1 MSDKKFASVSALPS
15 NPKWNEYI
23 HRETE
28 LYTRKNDIRSE
39 FNRDYNRILH
49 CNAYRRLK
57 HKTQVF
63 FATSNDHI
71 CTRLEH
77 VNHVSSVSYTIAD
90 YLGLNTEL
98 TAAISIGHDL
108 GHAPFGHVGER
119 ILEKILQDVI
129 GDTFWHE
136 GNSLRFADYYETLSD
151 PEGYEQ
157 NLCLTYAV
165 RDGIVCHCGEVDEN
179 ALRPRDQI
187 IDLYEIKKAGEYPP
201 FSWEGC
207 VVKIADK
214 ISYLGRDIEDAYTL
228 GILTEA
234 QKNELSKIIKS
245 TLHSDLNYVLNNTVV
260 MHEFIMDICK
270 ESSPDKGIS
279 LSKRY
284 FEFMN
289 ALKMFNYAN
298 IYGHERLQIYSKY
311 AELIIRSIFNILLT
325 LYNPDDVLRPLEDYR
340 KIYPTLMSY
349 FIDWIIKYSDLR
361 ICRDL
366 PQIHR
371 KKTEKFKNKVVYS
384 IGSKD
389 DYIRAVADYISG
401 MTDSFAIKVFQ
412 ELTGF

>member
-1 MSDKKFASVSALPS
+1 
-15 NPKWNEYI
+15 
-23 HRETE
+23 
-28 LYTRKNDIRSE
+28 
-39 FNRDYNRILH
+39 
-49 CNAYRRLK
+49 LK

-245 TLHSDLNYVLNNTVV
+245 TLHSDLNYVF
-260 MHEFIMDICK
+260 H
-270 ESSPDKGIS
+270 G
-279 LSKRY
+279 
-284 FEFMN
+284 
-289 ALKMFNYAN
+289 
-298 IYGHERLQIYSKY
+298 G
-311 AELIIRSIFNILLT
+311 
-325 LYNPDDVLRPLEDYR
+325 
-340 KIYPTLMSY
+340 
-349 FIDWIIKYSDLR
+349 
-361 ICRDL
+361 
-366 PQIHR
+366 
-371 KKTEKFKNKVVYS
+371 
-384 IGSKD
+384 
-389 DYIRAVADYISG
+389 
-401 MTDSFAIKVFQ
+401 
-412 ELTGF
+412 